1 MTFVAW
7 SKPLNRPC
15 TLCELP
21 ELASGGDATHHYASP
36 IVGHHLDELWQA
48 LSGRSHWGA
57 GSRVLDRK
65 GSRSG
70 FSAGGASIAAS
81 EARHARGAGQ

>member
-7 SKPLNRPC
+7 SKPLNRPY

-21 ELASGGDATHHYASP
+21 ELASGGATTHHYASA
-36 IVGHHLDELWQA
+36 IVGYHLDELWQA
-48 LSGRSHWGA
+48 LSGRSHKGV
-57 GSRVLDRK
+57 GSVLDRK

-70 FSAGGASIAAS
+70 FSAGGASMGVS
-81 EARHARGAGQ
+81 EARRHARGASQ